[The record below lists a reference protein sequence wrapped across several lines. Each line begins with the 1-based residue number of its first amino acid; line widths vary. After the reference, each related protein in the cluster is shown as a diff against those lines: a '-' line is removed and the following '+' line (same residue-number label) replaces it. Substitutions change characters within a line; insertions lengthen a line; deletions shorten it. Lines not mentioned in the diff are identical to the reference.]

1 MIFPVPIPMYMPS
14 SSYPIYHPR
23 VDTHRIESGLDDI
36 SSAIKEM
43 SAKLDKKDIC
53 ITTDTD
59 SIRQVMAFVG
69 PYVQRESSAYEE
81 RYRLVDRRI
90 GKVDKWKKE
99 RKKRQDELKKNKEEL
114 LREEAVL
121 WNEAKRQD
129 AEFNYRNQPKG
140 KWWKGWVERSY
151 SEFLAESGYESPKE
165 SRKVKSPSDEYEDL
179 YSSML
184 DLEMFRH
191 VSRYRSYDVE
201 RIAKK
206 PFWIEQSSQ
215 ITKLWNICEQIRGA
229 TLQVPSDLMQMV
241 AQIVKESGIQI
252 EQGHKCGG
260 CGSSDYIVEQGRK
273 VCGYCRT
280 PKRG

>member
-14 SSYPIYHPR
+14 SSYPAYHPR
-23 VDTHRIESGLDDI
+23 VDTHRIENGLDDI

-53 ITTDTD
+53 ISTDTD
-59 SIRQVMAFVG
+59 SIRNVMAFVG
-69 PYVQRESSAYEE
+69 PYVQRETDAYHE
-81 RYRLVDRRI
+81 RVRRAWERI
-90 GKVDKWKKE
+90 DKIDAWKDSRKKKKE
-99 RKKRQDELKKNKEEL
+99 EWLKDE
-114 LREEAVL
+114 AAL
-121 WNEAKRQD
+121 WNEAKRED

-140 KWWKGWVERSY
+140 KWWKGWVEKPY
-151 SEFLAESGYESPKE
+151 SEFLLESGYKAPEK
-165 SRKVKSPSDEYEDL
+165 KQKKSEEYL
-179 YSSML
+179 YSADYFEAMARL
-184 DLEMFRH
+184 D
-191 VSRYRSYDVE
+191 RSVLRNTIRSDDVD

-206 PFWIEQSSQ
+206 PFWIDQASQ

-241 AQIVKESGIQI
+241 AQIVKESGIKI

-260 CGSSDYIVEQGRK
+260 CGSSNYIIEQGRK

-280 PKRG
+280 PKGG

>member
-14 SSYPIYHPR
+14 SSYQIYQPR

-36 SSAIKEM
+36 SGAIKEM
-43 SAKLDKKDIC
+43 SAKLDEKDIC

-69 PYVQRESSAYEE
+69 PYVQRESDAYHA
-81 RYRLVDRRI
+81 RARLVGERI
-90 GKVDKWKKE
+90 NKIDKWKRK
-99 RKKRQDELKKNKEEL
+99 RKKKKDEWLKEE
-114 LREEAVL
+114 AAL

-140 KWWKGWVERSY
+140 KWWKGWVEKSY
-151 SEFLAESGYESPKE
+151 SEFLCESGYEAPEEKWE
-165 SRKVKSPSDEYEDL
+165 LKSEFDWYKSHL
-179 YSSML
+179 SSMVE
-184 DLEMFRH
+184 LEMISAR
-191 VSRYRSYDVE
+191 SNYRSFDVD

-206 PFWIEQSSQ
+206 PFWIDQSSQ
-215 ITKLWNICEQIRGA
+215 ITKLWDICEQIRGA

-241 AQIVKESGIQI
+241 AQIVKESGISI

-260 CGSSDYIVEQGRK
+260 CGSSNYIIEQGRK
-273 VCGYCRT
+273 VCSYCRS
-280 PKRG
+280 PKGG

>member
-1 MIFPVPIPMYMPS
+1 MILPVPIPMYMPS

-23 VDTHRIESGLDDI
+23 VDTHRIESGLGDI

-69 PYVQRESSAYEE
+69 QYVQRESDAYEE
-81 RYRLVDRRI
+81 RYRIVDNRI
-90 GKVDKWKKE
+90 RKIDKWKKE
-99 RKKRQDELKKNKEEL
+99 RKERKDKWLK
-114 LREEAVL
+114 EEAVL

-140 KWWKGWVERSY
+140 KWWKGWAEKSY
-151 SEFLAESGYESPKE
+151 SEFLSESGYEEPKE
-165 SRKVKSPSDEYEDL
+165 SRKGKSTFGEYEDL
-179 YSSML
+179 YSSL
-184 DLEMFRH
+184 FDLEMLRCVTRH
-191 VSRYRSYDVE
+191 RSYDVE

-206 PFWIEQSSQ
+206 PFWIDQASQ

-260 CGSSDYIVEQGRK
+260 CGSSNYIVEQGRK
-273 VCGYCRT
+273 VCSYCRT
-280 PKRG
+280 PKGG

>member
-14 SSYPIYHPR
+14 SSYPIYQPR

-36 SSAIKEM
+36 SGAIKEM

-69 PYVQRESSAYEE
+69 PYVQRESDAYHE
-81 RYRLVDRRI
+81 RARRARQRI
-90 GKVDKWKKE
+90 DKIDSWKSNRKKKKE
-99 RKKRQDELKKNKEEL
+99 EWLKDE
-114 LREEAVL
+114 AAL
-121 WNEAKRQD
+121 WNEAMRQD

-140 KWWKGWVERSY
+140 KWWQGWVEKSY
-151 SEFLAESGYESPKE
+151 SDFLTESGYETPKQ
-165 SRKVKSPSDEYEDL
+165 KHNLKSKFDWHEDFV
-179 YSSML
+179 SSMVE
-184 DLEMFRH
+184 LEM
-191 VSRYRSYDVE
+191 SSLRYRRRDFDVD

-206 PFWIEQSSQ
+206 PFWIDQAPQ

-241 AQIVKESGIQI
+241 AQIVKESGISI

-260 CGSSDYIVEQGRK
+260 CGSSNYIVEQGRK
-273 VCGYCRT
+273 VCSYCRT
-280 PKRG
+280 PKGG